1 MSSHVICELDAKH
14 SRTLNAL
21 MPKLQNSKPA
31 AVGKQMYI
39 TASQCDQI
47 CKQCAYLKRGKTT
60 QPATNRKVKQQ
71 THPQTWQCKSN
82 IENLCH
88 DSFARPKYDANCIK
102 ACHTA
107 GCK

>member
-71 THPQTWQCKSN
+71 THPQTWQFKSN
-82 IENLCH
+82 IENLLH
-88 DSFARPKYDANCIK
+88 DSFAKPKYDANCIK

-107 GCK
+107 GCN